1 MQFAKYR
8 KLIVA
13 VVGLAVLA
21 AGHYGFDLSG
31 QEQMIVDTLVS
42 LGTAFGVFQASNVQA

>member
-1 MQFAKYR
+1 MTNYR

-13 VVGLAVLA
+13 LVGLVVLA
-21 AGHYGFDLSG
+21 AGRYGFDLSG

-42 LGTAFGVFQASNVQA
+42 VLTAFGVYQASNTGAA